1 MNRQAIIDKT
11 LKVINQLP
19 EAKAEEISD
28 FAAFVMKRFE
38 EARLTDAIQIMA
50 SKSETFSFLNDE
62 EDLYSAED
70 LKLKYN
76 G

>member
-1 MNRQAIIDKT
+1 MNRQAIIEKT

-38 EARLTDAIQIMA
+38 EARLTDAIQTMI
-50 SKSETFSFLNDE
+50 SESETFSFLNDDQ
-62 EDLYSAED
+62 DLYSIED
-70 LKLKYN
+70 LKLKYR